1 MYDETDWQDKSA
13 FSIKI
18 ISIGDKINLE
28 LVIRKKDFEEKGLV
42 LIINSPSYSKSEQH
56 SRISWLI
63 PNIYNHSEI
72 VTNYNNV
79 EAANKSKNGNFPSS
93 KSKANLLTAKYN
105 ISEIAENPNLILV
118 KFNSTLKISKS
129 GYYDWNLVKFSNGR
143 FSTVKFLETPMLQDE
158 LKEAKGRFIAIDNS
172 LKNCTIHE
180 VFADLTNAEI
190 DKEKG
195 KIIRRGTFQDIEN
208 KLDDL
213 NQRYVNCLYLM
224 GALERDNQICFD
236 SDIKS
241 EILDIQNPEASPMA
255 VTCRASV
262 SSLLGGEAAFNSLI
276 HKAKKFSMKV
286 IIDSLTRI
294 SSSRPH
300 RKYRNILLH
309 TLDSDGKVNFCYGTD
324 GHSVNY
330 EDSALLNY
338 RKLESWDI
346 LVEDICAIA
355 RKYNVDGVHLDNC
368 QSWPQIFDI
377 DHDEMFRL
385 DADGQMA
392 YSAEEILNGEIV
404 CRSEDCGYWTSD
416 LIDEYPNPFL
426 IKLTK
431 SVWRKFPN
439 FYLIGECW
447 GTNKFQNRHIV
458 LAKSGII
465 PRMYTLPRALSAVFG
480 RRIHRNGYIENCK
493 AEPVSIIKDW
503 LEENNQFLPE
513 GALTIQSSC
522 GQVWPYPA
530 LLYGRGNWSAID
542 LLFSL
547 PDIPMTFMDEIEGE
561 AFRVKITNV
570 YSSKELPKRSSKV
583 GLKSKSFVSLEK

>member
-1 MYDETDWQDKSA
+1 M
-13 FSIKI
+13 I
-18 ISIGDKINLE
+18 L
-28 LVIRKKDFEEKGLV
+28 
-42 LIINSPSYSKSEQH
+42 NSPSYSKSEPN

-63 PNIYNHSEI
+63 PTVYNNSEI
-72 VTNYNNV
+72 VTNIHKS
-79 EAANKSKNGNFPSS
+79 ESLNKSKNGVFPSS
-93 KSKANLLTAKYN
+93 KSKANLLTTKFN
-105 ISEIAENPNLILV
+105 ISEIAENPNLLLV
-118 KFNSTLKISKS
+118 KFNSQIKITKS

-143 FSTVKFLETPMLQDE
+143 FTTIKYLETPKLEDE
-158 LKEAKGRFIAIDNS
+158 FKEAKGRFIAIDDS
-172 LKNCTIHE
+172 LKNCTMHE

-195 KIIRRGTFQDIEN
+195 KIIRRGTFKDIEK
-208 KLDDL
+208 KLEEF
-213 NQRYVNCLYLM
+213 NQRYINCLYLM

-236 SDIKS
+236 SDNKS
-241 EILDIQNPEASPMA
+241 EILDVQNPEASPMA

-262 SSLLGGEAAFNSLI
+262 SSLLGGEAAFNSLVS
-276 HKAKKFSMKV
+276 KAKKFSIKI

-324 GHSVNY
+324 GQSVNY

-346 LVEDICAIA
+346 LIEDICAIA
-355 RKYNVDGVHLDNC
+355 QRYNVDGVHLDNC

-377 DHDEMFRL
+377 DHEEMFRL
-385 DADGQMA
+385 DSDGKMA
-392 YSAEEILNGEIV
+392 YSDEEILNGEIV
-404 CRSEDCGYWTSD
+404 IRSEDCGYWTSD

-431 SVWRKFPN
+431 SVWKKFPN
-439 FYLIGECW
+439 FHFIGECW
-447 GTNKFQNRHIV
+447 STNKFQNRHII

-465 PRMYTLPRALSAVFG
+465 PRMYTLPRALSSVFG
-480 RRIHRNGYIENCK
+480 RKIHRNGYVENCK
-493 AEPVSIIKDW
+493 PEPVSIIKDW

-570 YSSKELPKRSSKV
+570 YSSKELPKRIS
-583 GLKSKSFVSLEK
+583 GNAIKSKSFVLLDK

>member
-1 MYDETDWQDKSA
+1 M
-13 FSIKI
+13 
-18 ISIGDKINLE
+18 
-28 LVIRKKDFEEKGLV
+28 IRKKDFEEKGLV
-42 LIINSPSYSKSEQH
+42 LIINTPSCSKSEQF
-56 SRISWLI
+56 SRISWII
-63 PNIYNHSEI
+63 PSIYNHSEI
-72 VTNYNNV
+72 VSSYNCV
-79 EAANKSKNGNFPSS
+79 EAANKAKKDNIPSS
-93 KSKANLLTAKYN
+93 KSKVNLLTAKYS
-105 ISEIAENPNLILV
+105 IGEIAGNPNLLLV
-118 KFNSTLKISKS
+118 KFNSQIKISKS

-143 FSTVKFLETPMLQDE
+143 FSTVKYLDTPKLQDE
-158 LKEAKGRFIAIDNS
+158 LKEAKGRFIVIDNS
-172 LKNCTIHE
+172 IKNCIVHE

-190 DKEKG
+190 DKENC
-195 KIIRRGTFQDIEN
+195 KIIRRGSFQDIEK
-208 KLDDL
+208 KLDDF

-236 SDIKS
+236 SEDKS
-241 EILDIQNPEASPMA
+241 EIIDIQNPEASPMA

-262 SSLLGGEAAFNSLI
+262 SSLLGGEIAFISLI
-276 HKAKKFSMKV
+276 KKAKKFSMKI

-309 TLDSDGKVNFCYGTD
+309 TLDSKGKVNFCYGTD

-330 EDSALLNY
+330 DDSALLNY
-338 RKLESWDI
+338 RKLESWDL

-355 RKYNVDGVHLDNC
+355 HKYNVDGVHLDNC

-377 DHDEMFRL
+377 NHDEMFRL
-385 DADGQMA
+385 DPDGKLA
-392 YSAEEILNGEIV
+392 YTNEEILNGEIV
-404 CRSEDCGYWTSD
+404 IRSEDCGYWTSD

-439 FYLIGECW
+439 FHFIGECW
-447 GTNKFQNRHIV
+447 GTNKFHNRHIV

-465 PRMYTLPRALSAVFG
+465 PRMYTLPRALSSVFG
-480 RRIHRNGYIENCK
+480 RKIHRNGYIENCK
-493 AEPVSIIKDW
+493 PESVSTIKDW
-503 LEENNQFLPE
+503 LEENTQFLPE

-530 LLYGRGNWSAID
+530 LLYGRGNWCAID

-570 YSSKELPKRSSKV
+570 YSSKELPKRKSGV
-583 GLKSKSFVSLEK
+583 GLKSKSSVSLDKYI